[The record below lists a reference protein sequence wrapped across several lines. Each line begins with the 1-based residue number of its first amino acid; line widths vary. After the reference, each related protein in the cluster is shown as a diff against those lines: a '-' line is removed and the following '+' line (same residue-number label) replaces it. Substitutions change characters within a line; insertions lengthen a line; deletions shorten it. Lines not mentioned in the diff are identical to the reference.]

1 MAPTVNQLAELMMT
15 RINDAAAVNGLTL
28 SALALLA
35 AERHALT
42 RDELQAQLNTY
53 LDLLKQVPYS
63 PNSTMPAEDAKTL
76 LDQAMELSKFEVTE
90 DKLGQIISLDR
101 YQAILLTYYRN
112 NILHLFAMP
121 SPGGRADRAVRG
133 SPATDRRP
141 LCRHLPAAQD
151 GTVPASWRRGAA
163 RAGRRPAGASCSA
176 SS

>member
-15 RINDAAAVNGLTL
+15 HPNDAAAVNGLTL

-63 PNSTMPAEDAKTL
+63 PNSTMPAGDAKTL
-76 LDQAMELSKFEVTE
+76 LDQAMELNKFEVTE

-121 SPGGRADRAVRG
+121 SLVAALIERCEGLSRNGS
-133 SPATDRRP
+133 SPAVSTSTRCSRRNCSCVMKRRRCP
-141 LCRHLPAAQD
+141 
-151 GTVPASWRRGAA
+151 SWST
-163 RAGRRPAGASCSA
+163 PCWASCSA

>member
-1 MAPTVNQLAELMMT
+1 MAGTVNQLAELLMT
-15 RINDAAAVNGLTL
+15 RINGAAAVNGLTL

-63 PNSTMPAEDAKTL
+63 PHSTIPDEDAKTL
-76 LDQAMELSKFEVTE
+76 LDQAMELNKFEVSE
-90 DKLGQIISLDR
+90 DKLGQIVSLDR

-121 SPGGRADRAVRG
+121 SLVAALIERCEG
-133 SPATDRRP
+133 SPAAKSLPVASTSTRCSRP
-141 LCRHLPAAQD
+141 SCSCATKRTSCR
-151 GTVPASWRRGAA
+151 SWSM
-163 RAGRRPAGASCSA
+163 PCWPNCSA